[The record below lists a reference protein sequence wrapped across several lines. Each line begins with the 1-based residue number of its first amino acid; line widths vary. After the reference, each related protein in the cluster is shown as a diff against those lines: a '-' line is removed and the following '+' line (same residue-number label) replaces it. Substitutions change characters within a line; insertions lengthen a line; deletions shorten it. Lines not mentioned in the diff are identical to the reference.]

1 MDQVVDKI
9 KINEIS
15 YKEKEVDQLWIN
27 VWIKFE
33 DKQNDRQSIL
43 LLSNEQYK

>member
-33 DKQNDRQSIL
+33 DKQNDR
-43 LLSNEQYK
+43 